1 MFPREFITA
10 LFAYDTL
17 PYNLFTSTPTYIT
30 YPQYGSHT
38 TADVGKETKAS
49 LTSEVPG
56 LIPAATSR
64 HSGIS
69 ELLFFH
75 R

>member
-10 LFAYDTL
+10 LFAYDAL
-17 PYNLFTSTPTYIT
+17 PYNLFTSTATYIT

-38 TADVGKETKAS
+38 TADVGKETTAS
-49 LTSEVPG
+49 LTPEVPG
-56 LIPAATSR
+56 LTFAARSR
-64 HSGIS
+64 HFGIS
-69 ELLFFH
+69 ELQFFH